1 MKILF
6 VYPNVTSQRSPQL
19 GICMI
24 ASVARQL
31 GHECFMFDLTCIP
44 HGKEVSRFKSIIGNI
59 KPNLLAVSCRSNEW
73 PMIEKLFRSA
83 DLSNIIKVFGGP
95 HATVAPEETLEIA
108 DIVVIGEGED
118 TFSELLKRIEDGKDI
133 SKVAGTWTK
142 KDGNIIKNDMRDL
155 ISDLD
160 DLPFPYWNIFD
171 KIHFEKSYVM
181 EHFKGAKIVGTFET
195 TRGCPYGCTYCTND
209 YVRGLYKGKGKWR
222 REKSPER
229 IIEEVKQFR
238 DEYGLDGIYWIDE
251 VVLTNIDRLKK
262 FKDLYISEIGVP
274 FVFMERPENMTD
286 EKVSIIKQAGAK
298 MVSIGIESGDENIR
312 RNLLNRH
319 HSQETIINAFQ
330 TAKKYGLTT
339 YAFTMIGFP
348 DEDRESIKNTF
359 NLLKQAQP
367 DKVQTTIFFP
377 LGKTKLYEKTVSEG
391 LFDPRTPMPRH
402 YYDKSCLNFSV
413 NKKRELLLWQYI
425 IANYKSRFSEFLIK
439 SSANPLIINIFILFH
454 KIYFKL
460 VM

>member
-31 GHECFMFDLTCIP
+31 GHECNMFDLTCIQR
-44 HGKEVSRFKSIIGNI
+44 GKEVSSFKSNIENI
-59 KPNLLAVSCRSNEW
+59 KPDLLAVSCRSNEW
-73 PMIEKLFRSA
+73 PMIEKLFQSV
-83 DLSNIIKVFGGP
+83 DVGKILKVFGGP

-108 DIVVIGEGED
+108 DIVVIGEGEN
-118 TFSELLKRIEDGKDI
+118 TFSELLKRIEDGEDI
-133 SKVAGTWTK
+133 SNIVGTWTK
-142 KDGNIIKNDMRDL
+142 KDGRIIKNDMRDL
-155 ISDLD
+155 ILDLD
-160 DLPFPYWNIFD
+160 NLPFPYWNIFD
-171 KIHFEKSYVM
+171 SIHYKKSYVM
-181 EHFKGAKIVGTFET
+181 EHFKGAKVVGTFET

-222 REKSPER
+222 REKSPQR
-229 IIEEVKQFR
+229 IIDEVKQFR
-238 DEYGLDGIYWIDE
+238 DEYGLDGIYFIDE
-251 VVLTNIDRLKK
+251 VVLTNLERLKK
-262 FKDLYISEIGVP
+262 FRDLYVSEIGVP

-286 EKVSIIKQAGAK
+286 EKVSIIKEAGAK

-348 DEDRESIKNTF
+348 DENRESIKNTYK
-359 NLLKQAQP
+359 LVKQAQP
-367 DKVQTTIFFP
+367 DKIQTTIFYP
-377 LGKTKLYEKTVSEG
+377 LGKTKLCEKTVSEG
-391 LFDPRTPMPRH
+391 LFNLCTPMPRH
-402 YYDKSCLNFSV
+402 YYDKSCLNFPK
-413 NKKRELLLWQYI
+413 NKKKELLLWQYI
-425 IANYKSRFSEFLIK
+425 IANYNSRLAEFLMK
-439 SSANPLIINIFILFH
+439 YPSNRLILSIFILFH

>member
-24 ASVARQL
+24 ASVAHQL
-31 GHECFMFDLTCIP
+31 GHECYMFDLTCIP
-44 HGKEVSRFKSIIGNI
+44 RGKEVSTFKSKIESI
-59 KPNLLAVSCRSNEW
+59 KPDLLAVSCRSNEW
-73 PMIEKLFRSA
+73 PMIEKLFQSVNV
-83 DLSNIIKVFGGP
+83 SNILKVFGGP

-108 DIVVIGEGED
+108 DIAVIGEGEN
-118 TFSELLKRIEDGKDI
+118 TFSELLKRIKDGKDI
-133 SKVAGTWTK
+133 SKIAGTWTK
-142 KDGNIIKNDMRDL
+142 KNGSIIKNDMRDL

-160 DLPFPYWNIFD
+160 NLPFPYWNIFD
-171 KIHFEKSYVM
+171 SIHYKKSYVM
-181 EHFKGAKIVGTFET
+181 EHFKGAGIVGTFET

-209 YVRGLYKGKGKWR
+209 YIRGLYKDKGKWR

-229 IIEEVKQFR
+229 IIEEVKKFR

-262 FKDLYISEIGVP
+262 FRDLYVSEIGVP

-330 TAKKYGLTT
+330 TAKKYGITT

-348 DEDRESIKNTF
+348 GEDRESIKNTY

-377 LGKTKLYEKTVSEG
+377 LGKTKLYEKTVREG

-402 YYDKSCLNFSV
+402 YYDKSCLNFPE
-413 NKKRELLLWQYI
+413 NKKKELLLWQFI
-425 IANYKSRFSEFLIK
+425 IANYKSKLAEFLMK
-439 SSANPLIINIFILFH
+439 FPSNQLVINIFILFH
-454 KIYFKL
+454 KIYFLL

>member
-31 GHECFMFDLTCIP
+31 GHECYMFDLTYIP
-44 HGKEVSRFKSIIGNI
+44 RGKEVSSFESNLKSI
-59 KPNLLAVSCRSNEW
+59 KPDLLAVSCRSNEW
-73 PMIEKLFRSA
+73 PMIEKLFHSV
-83 DLSNIIKVFGGP
+83 DVSNILKVFGGP

-108 DIVVIGEGED
+108 DIVVIGEGEN
-118 TFSELLKRIEDGKDI
+118 TFSELLKRIDGGEDTSNI
-133 SKVAGTWTK
+133 AGTWTK
-142 KDGNIIKNDMRDL
+142 KDGKIVKNDMRNL

-160 DLPFPYWNIFD
+160 DLPFPYWKIFD
-171 KIHFEKSYVM
+171 SIHYKKTYVM

-251 VVLTNIDRLKK
+251 VVLTNLDRLKK
-262 FKDLYISEIGVP
+262 FRDLYVSEIGVP

-348 DEDRESIKNTF
+348 GEDRESIKNTY
-359 NLLKQAQP
+359 NLLKQVQP

-402 YYDKSCLNFSV
+402 YYDKTCLNFPE
-413 NKKRELLLWQYI
+413 NKKKELLLWQYI
-425 IANYKSRFSEFLIK
+425 IANYNSRLAEFLMK
-439 SSANPLIINIFILFH
+439 FPSNHLILSIFILFH
-454 KIYFKL
+454 NIYLKFVL
-460 VM
+460 

>member
-31 GHECFMFDLTCIP
+31 GHECYMFDLTCVP
-44 HGKEVSRFKSIIGNI
+44 RGKEVSAFKSNIECI
-59 KPNLLAVSCRSNEW
+59 KPDLLAVSCRSNEW
-73 PMIEKLFRSA
+73 LILEKLFKSV
-83 DLSNIIKVFGGP
+83 DVSNLLKVFGGP
-95 HATVAPEETLEIA
+95 HATVAPKETLEIA
-108 DIVVIGEGED
+108 DIVVIGEGEN
-118 TFSELLKRIEDGKDI
+118 TFSELLIRIETGKDFSNI
-133 SKVAGTWTK
+133 AGTWTK
-142 KDGNIIKNDMRDL
+142 KDGKIIKNEMRDL

-160 DLPFPYWNIFD
+160 DLPFPYWKIFD
-171 KIHFEKSYVM
+171 PIHYKKSYVM
-181 EHFKGAKIVGTFET
+181 EHFKGARIVGTFET
-195 TRGCPYGCTYCTND
+195 TRGCPYSCTYCTND
-209 YVRGLYKGKGKWR
+209 YVRSLYKGKGKWR

-251 VVLTNIDRLKK
+251 VVLTNLDRLKK
-262 FKDLYISEIGVP
+262 FRDLYISEIGVP

-286 EKVSIIKQAGAK
+286 EKVKIIKQAGAK

-312 RNLLNRH
+312 RNLLNRY

-330 TAKKYGLTT
+330 TAKKYGLIT

-348 DEDRESIKNTF
+348 EEDRESIKNTY

-377 LGKTKLYEKTVSEG
+377 LGKTKLYEQTVSEG
-391 LFDPRTPMPRH
+391 LFDPRTPMSRH
-402 YYDKSCLNFSV
+402 YYDKSSLNFSES
-413 NKKRELLLWQYI
+413 KKKELLLWQFI
-425 IANYKSRFSEFLIK
+425 IANYNSRISEFLMK
-439 SSANPLIINIFILFH
+439 FPSNQLILTIFILFH